1 MSPGNG
7 LASGLRK
14 SGYCY
19 TIGKISSKVLF
30 EELVVNACLQA
41 SKTRIN
47 VSVKIQKRKRNYSSF
62 DVFKLNETIDSCRQP
77 FSAET
82 CVTTRNEESL
92 PSKYN
97 RRWRVR

>member
-41 SKTRIN
+41 NKTRIN
-47 VSVKIQKRKRNYSSF
+47 VSVKI
-62 DVFKLNETIDSCRQP
+62 
-77 FSAET
+77 
-82 CVTTRNEESL
+82 
-92 PSKYN
+92 
-97 RRWRVR
+97 